1 MTVLYSNY
9 DDILPNVLIEQH
21 ACLATVT
28 YHAVFEDAVHDW
40 CEELDDDGRA
50 RAVPTVLPTK
60 QQANVHVR
68 HM

>member
-9 DDILPNVLIEQH
+9 DDILLEVLIKQH
-21 ACLATVT
+21 ACLTTGT

-40 CEELDDDGRA
+40 REELDDDGRA

-60 QQANVHVR
+60 RQANVR